1 MDANQRREIILKHYQ
16 NPVHRGLVSDET
28 YRKADTSN
36 ESCID
41 EVHLMAKLENG
52 RIVDLRF
59 DGEACAMCTSST
71 SLMIQTLIGKTL
83 EEAEVIL
90 QQFEAMIE
98 GEEYDANVLEDT
110 IAYDDIAK
118 QPNRKKCV
126 LLPWWGLEK
135 ILNEEKEGKQNER

>member
-1 MDANQRREIILKHYQ
+1 MDVKQRREIILKHYQ
-16 NPVHRGLVSDET
+16 NPVHRGLISDEK
-28 YRKADTSN
+28 YRKANTSN

-41 EVHLMAKLENG
+41 EVHLMAKIENDH
-52 RIVDLRF
+52 IVDLRF

-71 SLMIQTLIGKTL
+71 SLMIQTLIGKTI

-90 QQFEAMIE
+90 NQFEAMIE
-98 GEEYDANVLEDT
+98 GEKYDAKILEDT
-110 IAYDDIAK
+110 IVYDDISK

-135 ILNEEKEGKQNER
+135 ILNEEKEGKENES